1 KIPRKRCGTCRNT
14 RGTIR
19 TYRGERVHPFCETK
33 QSSVDKKMT
42 VSIWRYA
49 HLALAIVSSLFLL
62 ILSVTGVILAIG
74 AVDEKTP
81 AYKVNNFNEINLAQ
95 TIPALWEVYSELT
108 ELTVDHKQCVTI
120 GAFDEES
127 NSIKAYIDPRTGA
140 VLGEVKP
147 QSDFIQW
154 NIALHRSLFLK
165 ETGRIIVG
173 VVSFLLFLIT
183 ISGVILIAKRQQGLR
198 NFFAKINKD
207 FFSQYFH
214 VVSGRI
220 FLIPVLILAL
230 TGTHLFMVRI
240 GLVNGK
246 SQTVDHVLNEDEN
259 AEQKDLADFP
269 IF

>member
-1 KIPRKRCGTCRNT
+1 
-14 RGTIR
+14 
-19 TYRGERVHPFCETK
+19 
-33 QSSVDKKMT
+33 
-42 VSIWRYA
+42 
-49 HLALAIVSSLFLL
+49 
-62 ILSVTGVILAIG
+62 
-74 AVDEKTP
+74 
-81 AYKVNNFNEINLAQ
+81 
-95 TIPALWEVYSELT
+95 
-108 ELTVDHKQCVTI
+108 
-120 GAFDEES
+120 
-127 NSIKAYIDPRTGA
+127 

-173 VVSFLLFLIT
+173 VVSFLLFLITISGVILIAKRQQGLRNFFANINKDFFSVFFHVIRGIFLIT

-259 AEQKDLADFP
+259 AEQ
-269 IF
+269 